1 MKENLLEKHQ
11 RKCWM
16 NRRTPSTYTSPH
28 KETDNGGA
36 DDDDEVDDDGETC
49 GDVKVDDDCQVKM
62 GPG

>member
-1 MKENLLEKHQ
+1 
-11 RKCWM
+11 M